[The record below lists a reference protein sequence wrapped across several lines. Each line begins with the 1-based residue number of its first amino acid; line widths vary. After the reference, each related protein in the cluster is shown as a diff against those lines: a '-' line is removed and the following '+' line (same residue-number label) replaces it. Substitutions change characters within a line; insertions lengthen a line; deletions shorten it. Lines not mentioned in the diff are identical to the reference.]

1 MRCSRPGGAWL
12 HFSRK
17 GAVTI
22 MATLST
28 LYCTGGGRIPTASG
42 SIALSSLDLARC
54 IATMPTAACRA
65 MHIAARTGDL
75 PTAQR
80 LLREA
85 AERYIATTAPHA
97 RAAHAS

>member
-1 MRCSRPGGAWL
+1 MQPSGWGVAAL
-12 HFSRK
+12 SLK
-17 GAVTI
+17 GAVT
-22 MATLST
+22 MATLTT
-28 LYCTGGGRIPTASG
+28 LYGTGGGRIPTATG

-65 MHIAARTGDL
+65 MHLAARTGDL

-85 AERYIATTAPHA
+85 AERYVATTAPHA
-97 RAAHAS
+97 CAAHPG